1 MSTFATEI
9 IIYVHKEGDTM
20 TDKVQD
26 QAQQPAGAEQA
37 EAPAELNIS
46 DLNAMK
52 AIIDIA
58 SQRGTFKPNEMTVV
72 GQTYTKLTAFLEAV
86 AKQQQEG
93 VKE

>member
-1 MSTFATEI
+1 
-9 IIYVHKEGDTM
+9 M

-26 QAQQPAGAEQA
+26 QDQQTTGAEQA